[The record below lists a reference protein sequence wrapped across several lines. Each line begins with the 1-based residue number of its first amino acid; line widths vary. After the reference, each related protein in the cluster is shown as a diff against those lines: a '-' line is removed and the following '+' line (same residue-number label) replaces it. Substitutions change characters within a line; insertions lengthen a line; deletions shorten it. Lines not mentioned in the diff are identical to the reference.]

1 MRKKKPEGRPRIVL
15 MAEEAI
21 EKKIIFIRGQQVMLD
36 RDLAQLYKVET
47 KYLKRQVRRN
57 MERFPQDFMFQL
69 TDDELED
76 WRCIFGTSNPSDRMG
91 LRYSPYAFTEH
102 GILMLSSVL
111 NSRMAVDVNIAI
123 MRIFIRVK
131 KMIIT
136 QKELIERVRHLEIKD
151 EIREG
156 DVKTLYDLINQLVS
170 LPEEKP
176 KPKIGF
182 HP

>member
-1 MRKKKPEGRPRIVL
+1 MQKKKSEGRREAISI
-15 MAEEAI
+15 AEEAV

-36 RDLAQLYKVET
+36 RDLARLYEVDT
-47 KYLKRQVRRN
+47 KYLKRQVRRHI
-57 MERFPQDFMFQL
+57 ERFPQDFMFQL
-69 TDDELED
+69 TDSEFED
-76 WRCIFGTSNPSDRMG
+76 WRCIFGTSNPSDKMG

-111 NSRMAVDVNIAI
+111 NSRRAVDVNIAI
-123 MRIFIRVK
+123 MRIFVRVK

-156 DVKTLYDLINQLVS
+156 DIKTLYDLINQLVS
-170 LPEEKP
+170 MPEEKV